1 VQNKKPFDMTEVAHV
16 ERIVVG
22 NTDPRIMKTE
32 DEIQAQMDR
41 VNECLQRSPKGKIL
55 AQEKGFAIYT
65 IGEHQVVLQH
75 VVYHVGFVRRPAWLK
90 KEE

>member
-1 VQNKKPFDMTEVAHV
+1 MSKRPFDITETQHV

-22 NTDPRIMKTE
+22 NTDPSVMKTE
-32 DEIQAQMDR
+32 DQIQAQMER

-55 AQEKGFAIYT
+55 GQEKGFAIYT

-75 VVYHVGFVRRPAWLK
+75 VVYHIGFVRRPTWLL
-90 KEE
+90 EDA